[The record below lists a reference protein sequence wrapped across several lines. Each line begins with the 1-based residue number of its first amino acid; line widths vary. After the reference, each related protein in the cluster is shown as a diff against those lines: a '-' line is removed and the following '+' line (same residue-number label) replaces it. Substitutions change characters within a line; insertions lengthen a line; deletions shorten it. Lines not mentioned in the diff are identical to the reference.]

1 MTRRQK
7 LAVGVTALFVVGIVL
22 LWMAPGRQ
30 RSLAQSSVQS
40 PAPLMA
46 RGFTD
51 APAGTVVVFG
61 MGSDRLLELRVVE
74 GQKVKR
80 GEIIAVLSNYPAAD
94 ISVRSAEA
102 ELEQVKLQHESLVAG
117 IRATQKPNRQ
127 IEGAN
132 NGDDNGKVKV
142 KASDTPKV
150 GIAEQEAV
158 VKLSAEQNKLK
169 ELEMQRSSLPAQQKQ
184 LEISVSEQKL
194 ERDRAQL
201 RVLKETLASDLAQ
214 SEADIRIKTAKLEN
228 AQAMRER
235 GLVRSPLDGI
245 VVQIWTRP
253 GERIERGIA
262 QIVDMGQLRVLADID
277 EVLVGRIAPGGRVNV
292 IFHGENIVHEGKIVH
307 IAATVKRMLS
317 MGSLGSGTTNV
328 NVVQVEVALDDP
340 SQMPQMLGR
349 EAQVTF
355 LHSR

>member
-1 MTRRQK
+1 MTQRQK
-7 LAVGVTALFVVGIVL
+7 LAVGVAALLAVGIVL
-22 LWMAPGRQ
+22 LWMALGRQ
-30 RSLAQSSVQS
+30 TNLAQGSVRL

-51 APAGTVVVFG
+51 APAGTVVISG
-61 MGSDRLLELRVVE
+61 AGSDRLLELRVVE

-80 GEIIAVLSNYPAAD
+80 GEIIAVLSNYPVAD
-94 ISVRSAEA
+94 ISVRSAKA
-102 ELEQVKLQHESLVAG
+102 ELEQVKLQHESLISG
-117 IRATQKPNRQ
+117 IRVTRKLNQQ
-127 IEGAN
+127 VEGSD
-132 NGDDNGKVKV
+132 NGKDGGKVKV
-142 KASDTPKV
+142 SDTPKV
-150 GIAEQEAV
+150 GIAEQEALV
-158 VKLSAEQNKLK
+158 RLSTEENKLK

-184 LEISVSEQKL
+184 LEIGVSEQKL

-214 SEADIRIKTAKLEN
+214 SETDIRIKTAKLEN
-228 AQAMRER
+228 ARAMREQ

-245 VVQIWTRP
+245 VVQIWARP

-262 QIVDMGQLRVLADID
+262 QIVDMSRLRVLADID
-277 EVLVGRIAPGGRVNV
+277 EVLLGRIAPGGKANV
-292 IFHGENIVHEGKIVH
+292 VFHGEKTIHQGKIAH
-307 IAATVKRMLS
+307 IAATVKRMPS

-349 EAQVTF
+349 EAQITF
-355 LHSR
+355 LDTR